1 MFDGGAVQEVEFE
14 ADEIDVFSELGINSN
29 TKQNETFN
37 DPLMSLIETEDDD
50 SSETVTEEE
59 IVEVEA
65 VEIPEVEPVVE
76 IEEQLESKFDRLD
89 SRLKAGFLKEI
100 IAQKLVDEP
109 ENHTNPITTAPRKMM
124 LVKDSLI
131 VSLHGNVARLEITLE
146 DEKGA
151 LLKPQSIIDISTGNP
166 MPSSMA
172 SKLPISYRP
181 MARNLNKL
189 LWDSYCA
196 LKQLLSN

>member
-29 TKQNETFN
+29 TKQNDTFN

-65 VEIPEVEPVVE
+65 LEIPEVEPVVE
-76 IEEQLESKFDRLD
+76 IEEQRESKFDRLD

-100 IAQKLVDEP
+100 IAHK
-109 ENHTNPITTAPRKMM
+109 
-124 LVKDSLI
+124 
-131 VSLHGNVARLEITLE
+131 
-146 DEKGA
+146 
-151 LLKPQSIIDISTGNP
+151 
-166 MPSSMA
+166 
-172 SKLPISYRP
+172 
-181 MARNLNKL
+181 NLR
-189 LWDSYCA
+189 
-196 LKQLLSN
+196 